1 MSLEAL
7 GDPLLMFF
15 VLGLAAGVFRTELR
29 LPEAIYELLSIYLLL
44 AIGLKGGRQ
53 LAAQGAGEVAL
64 PVLAALALGVA
75 IPVIAYAILRRLGRF
90 SSADA
95 AAIAA
100 HYGSVSAVTFAVV
113 LAFLDRLAVAYE
125 PLVAVLLVVMEVPA
139 IGVAIALVRLTARGT
154 PGAAGVDWAELG
166 REALLNKSIY
176 LLLGGLV
183 IGWIADPGKLAPFD
197 PLFVGL
203 FKGLLAFFL
212 LELGIIVSRRL
223 ADLRQAGTFLAAF
236 ALAMPLISATL
247 GLLAA
252 RAVGLSVGGATVL
265 ATLAASASYIAAP
278 AAVRIAIPD
287 ANPTYYLT
295 AALGVTFPFNVVF
308 GIPLYWS
315 MAQRLYA

>member
-1 MSLEAL
+1 
-7 GDPLLMFF
+7 MFF
-15 VLGLAAGVFRTELR
+15 LLGLAAGLFRTELR

-53 LAAQGAGEVAL
+53 LALQGAGEVGL
-64 PVLAALALGVA
+64 PVLAALALGIA
-75 IPVIAYAILRRLGRF
+75 IPLIAYVILRRLGRF
-90 SSADA
+90 SGDDA

-139 IGVAIALVRLTARGT
+139 IGVAIALVRLTARGA
-154 PGAAGVDWAELG
+154 PGATGVDWAELG
-166 REALLNKSIY
+166 REVFLNKSIY
-176 LLLGGLV
+176 LLLGGLA
-183 IGWIADPGKLAPFD
+183 IGWVADPAKLAPFD
-197 PLFVGL
+197 PLFVNL

-223 ADLRQAGTFLAAF
+223 ADLRQVGAFLGAF
-236 ALAMPLISATL
+236 ALVMPLVSATL

-252 RAVGLSVGGATVL
+252 HAVGLSVGGATVL

-278 AAVRIAIPD
+278 AAVRIAIPN

-308 GIPLYWS
+308 GIPLYWA
-315 MAQRLYA
+315 MAQRLYG